1 MQCNYSRRIEG
12 KEAELKGMKFL
23 IYPFGAFTAA
33 NLSGE
38 LAGLLLPAMGA
49 LAPLLGGDKKL
60 SLDDD
65 VLEAA
70 PQIAQAFSM
79 VSGDKIEGLLKKLLC
94 SKNIVLRDKGEYLTE
109 EMADE
114 IFCAEIQDM
123 YLLAFYVLKENFGGF
138 FEKISALFGNLVK
151 EEGGLGT
158 QNNTVTLT
166 QAGSGN

>member
-1 MQCNYSRRIEG
+1 MQSNYSRRMEG
-12 KEAELKGMKFL
+12 REVNLGGINFL

-38 LAGLLLPAMGA
+38 LTGMLLPAAGA
-49 LAPLLGGDKKL
+49 LAPLLEGDKKL

-79 VSGDKIEGLLKKLLC
+79 VSGDKIERLLKKLLC

-138 FEKISALFGNLVK
+138 FEKISALFGNLGK
-151 EEGGLGT
+151 EEGGLGIQT
-158 QNNTVTLT
+158 STATLT

>member
-1 MQCNYSRRIEG
+1 MQYNYSRRIEG

-38 LAGLLLPAMGA
+38 LTGMLLPAAGA

-138 FEKISALFGNLVK
+138 FEKISALFGNLVR
-151 EEGGLGT
+151 EPT
-158 QNNTVTLT
+158 SPMTPNDTDILT
-166 QAGSGN
+166 QRNSEN

>member
-38 LAGLLLPAMGA
+38 LTGMLLPAAGA

>member
-1 MQCNYSRRIEG
+1 MQSNYSRRMEA
-12 KEAELKGMKFL
+12 KEVKLNGINFL

-38 LAGLLLPAMGA
+38 LTGMLLPAAGA

-60 SLDDD
+60 SLDDN
-65 VLEAA
+65 VMEAA
-70 PQIAQAFSM
+70 PQIASAFSM
-79 VSGDKIEGLLKKLLC
+79 VSGDKVEGLLKKLLC

-138 FEKISALFGNLVK
+138 FEKAATLFGKLETEQ
-151 EEGGLGT
+151 EERGIRSSTGISTL
-158 QNNTVTLT
+158 NN
-166 QAGSGN
+166 SMS

>member
-1 MQCNYSRRIEG
+1 MQSNYSRRMEG
-12 KEAELKGMKFL
+12 KEVNLGGINFL

-33 NLSGE
+33 NLSGK
-38 LAGLLLPAMGA
+38 LTGMLLPAAGA

-158 QNNTVTLT
+158 QSSTVTLT

>member
-1 MQCNYSRRIEG
+1 MQSNYSRRMEG
-12 KEAELKGMKFL
+12 KEVNLRGISFL

-38 LAGLLLPAMGA
+38 LTGMLLPAAGA

-123 YLLAFYVLKENFGGF
+123 FILAFYVLKENFGGF

>member
-49 LAPLLGGDKKL
+49 LAPLLSDQKL

-65 VLEAA
+65 VMKAA
-70 PQIAQAFSM
+70 PQISTAFSM
-79 VSGDKIEGLLKKLLC
+79 ISGDKIELLLKKLLC

-158 QNNTVTLT
+158 QSSTVTLT
-166 QAGSGN
+166 QAGSEN

>member
-1 MQCNYSRRIEG
+1 MQSNYSRRMEA
-12 KEAELKGMKFL
+12 KEVKLNGINFL

-38 LAGLLLPAMGA
+38 FTGMLLPAAGA

-60 SLDDD
+60 SLDDN
-65 VLEAA
+65 VMEAA
-70 PQIAQAFSM
+70 PQIASAFSA
-79 VSGDKIEGLLKKLLC
+79 VNGDKVEGLLKKLLC

-123 YLLAFYVLKENFGGF
+123 YILAFYVLKENFGGF
-138 FEKISALFGNLVK
+138 FEKAATLFGKLEMEQ
-151 EEGGLGT
+151 EERGIQSSTGISTL
-158 QNNTVTLT
+158 NN
-166 QAGSGN
+166 SMS

>member
-1 MQCNYSRRIEG
+1 MQSNYSRRMEG
-12 KEAELKGMKFL
+12 KEVNLGGINFL

-38 LAGLLLPAMGA
+38 LTGMLLPAAGA

-94 SKNIVLRDKGEYLTE
+94 SKNIVIKDSGEYLTE
-109 EMADE
+109 ETADE

-123 YLLAFYVLKENFGGF
+123 FLLAFYVLRENFGGF
-138 FEKISALFGNLVK
+138 FGKLGPLFGKLVR
-151 EEGGLGT
+151 EPT
-158 QNNTVTLT
+158 SPMTPNDTDILT
-166 QAGSGN
+166 QRNSEN

>member
-1 MQCNYSRRIEG
+1 MQSNYSRRMEG
-12 KEAELKGMKFL
+12 KEVNLGGINFL

-38 LAGLLLPAMGA
+38 LTGMLLPAAGA

-65 VLEAA
+65 VLEAT

-114 IFCAEIQDM
+114 IFYAFAFVVNFRPDPGHIPC
-123 YLLAFYVLKENFGGF
+123 LL
-138 FEKISALFGNLVK
+138 KICTFWRSMSSRR
-151 EEGGLGT
+151 
-158 QNNTVTLT
+158 TLAVFSRRSVPSLAT
-166 QAGSGN
+166 S

>member
-49 LAPLLGGDKKL
+49 LAPLLSDQKL

-65 VLEAA
+65 VMKAA
-70 PQIAQAFSM
+70 PQISTAFSM
-79 VSGDKIEGLLKKLLC
+79 ISGDKIELLFKKLLC
-94 SKNIVLRDKGEYLTE
+94 SKNIVIKDSGEYLTE
-109 EMADE
+109 ETADE

-123 YLLAFYVLKENFGGF
+123 FLLAFYVLRENFGGF
-138 FEKISALFGNLVK
+138 FGKLGPLFGKLVR
-151 EEGGLGT
+151 EPTSPTTPNDTDILIQRNSE
-158 QNNTVTLT
+158 N
-166 QAGSGN
+166 

>member
-1 MQCNYSRRIEG
+1 MSLLECFCRRRC
-12 KEAELKGMKFL
+12 AC
-23 IYPFGAFTAA
+23 A
-33 NLSGE
+33 
-38 LAGLLLPAMGA
+38 
-49 LAPLLGGDKKL
+49 LLGGDKKL

-109 EMADE
+109 ETADE

-123 YLLAFYVLKENFGGF
+123 FLLAFYVLRENFGGF
-138 FEKISALFGNLVK
+138 FGKISALFGNLVK